1 MSSDWNILK
10 KKRGLCDYFDYCF
23 TGSWRKSWRVCDHKL
38 ACELDPGIS
47 RVLTPTFALGMY
59 VLPTV
64 PTAGAVFRFSLETV
78 MLNHMDWIY
87 DWTSLRVLWKLFK
100 ILATGCGY
108 LFIFRPTKTSLI
120 HKLSCFWKLPSTDLK
135 WSASCLSFSLPSLYG
150 GQFATDTV
158 FFHLGMFTL
167 KM

>member
-38 ACELDPGIS
+38 ACELDPGIL
-47 RVLTPTFALGMY
+47 RVLIPTFALGMY

-87 DWTSLRVLWKLFK
+87 DWTSLRVLWKLSRFWQ
-100 ILATGCGY
+100 LAVDIYSFFGQPRQASSINC
-108 LFIFRPTKTSLI
+108 LAFE
-120 HKLSCFWKLPSTDLK
+120 SCRRLTWSDLPPALVSPCPLCMGPVCN
-135 WSASCLSFSLPSLYG
+135 WHCVFPSWNVY
-150 GQFATDTV
+150 T
-158 FFHLGMFTL
+158 
-167 KM
+167 